1 MTAKSFTSDSSK
13 ERGAR
18 VLFLVLRK
26 TQVGFY
32 WNVLQS
38 NQEEVRARPGPSE
51 DSNLGV
57 TPALSNTYK
66 QRRFIL
72 ISYSLLRN
80 TNIIGS
86 LASKGRRVPRAESE
100 HKRKRK
106 HAVSIPKRLILATS
120 SISASAAVRPT
131 LQL

>member
-1 MTAKSFTSDSSK
+1 
-13 ERGAR
+13 
-18 VLFLVLRK
+18 
-26 TQVGFY
+26 
-32 WNVLQS
+32 
-38 NQEEVRARPGPSE
+38 VRARPGPSE

-80 TNIIGS
+80 LHTNIIGS

-106 HAVSIPKRLILATS
+106 HAVSIPKRLILATTS
-120 SISASAAVRPT
+120 SASIADGPT
-131 LQL
+131 LHLNLLQNVIPRTVVTLDWPECVNICGDGQ

>member
-1 MTAKSFTSDSSK
+1 M
-13 ERGAR
+13 
-18 VLFLVLRK
+18 
-26 TQVGFY
+26 
-32 WNVLQS
+32 
-38 NQEEVRARPGPSE
+38 RARPGPSE

-106 HAVSIPKRLILATS
+106 HVVSIPKRLILATS
-120 SISASAAVRPT
+120 SCASIADGPT
-131 LQL
+131 LHLNLLQNVIPRTVVTLDWPECVNICGDEQ